1 MQLSPKSKI
10 FCGEKNNQNALATAE
25 GFLLTTNNRQ
35 PTTNIMKSTI
45 FKNFNEVTEQKDI
58 LKILSDI
65 KTGVY
70 QNAITYL
77 RKSLADDKKEAA
89 ERAKKSLPAFT
100 PSATFIGGRKME
112 FLTNYNALMVL
123 DIDKLE
129 KEKLQQCKT
138 KIRMEDFVFASFV
151 SPSGNGLKIFVKVS
165 TDKEQHKETF
175 LKLQRYF
182 EELLQVEIDK
192 SGKDITRLCFFS
204 SDPELY
210 LNENASTFGCHSEQ
224 REGTSC
230 AASKKTNNRQPTTD
244 NQETIYEHCVR
255 FTEKK
260 IQFTEGNRNN
270 FVYALAN
277 NLNRKGICASMA
289 LGYILADYGY
299 DAKEVTT
306 TVQSAYQ
313 NTAEH
318 NTDTFKPNPKKAKS
332 ERLTSDRK
340 NAGESPATKTGDGNF
355 SDEKEEQPSY
365 IDKLENFL
373 NNRYNFRYNTVL
385 GKLEFKTLKAYKY
398 KPMTDFTENSIL
410 REILKAKVKC
420 SINSLRNLLHSDYC
434 EMFDPFEDYFNN
446 LPENPDETDHIELLA
461 DTITTTKQDLWRTC
475 FKKWFVAMVAC
486 VLDEKQVNQTV
497 IVFSGKQGLGKTT
510 WMEKLMP
517 KQLKEYIF
525 SGTINPNNKDTLIHL
540 AECMLIN
547 LDELEN
553 LNRSEIGS
561 LKEIITKTH
570 IRMRK
575 AYGHNNENMP
585 RRASFAGSVNTAQ
598 FLNDTTGSRRF
609 LCFEVEHIEYSH
621 HIDISKVYAQALQL
635 HKSGFR
641 HWFNQE
647 EIKEINA
654 NNEQYQLRSPE
665 EELLLTWFEPVE
677 KEVATH
683 FLNAS
688 QIAVRLAELS
698 KINISDGVVNKLG
711 KALKKH
717 GFLRLAK
724 NKSYVYAVKEFSFE
738 QVEQRSKQK
747 LNSEKQ
753 NLETPKIPY
762 RFA

>member
-1 MQLSPKSKI
+1 MQ
-10 FCGEKNNQNALATAE
+10 
-25 GFLLTTNNRQ
+25 
-35 PTTNIMKSTI
+35 STI
-45 FKNFNEVTEQKDI
+45 FKNFNEVSEQKDF
-58 LKILSDI
+58 LKILEDI
-65 KTGVY
+65 KSGTY
-70 QNAITYL
+70 KNAITYL

-100 PSATFIGGRKME
+100 PSATFKGGRKME

-129 KEKLQQCKT
+129 KEKMQQCKT
-138 KIRMEDFVFASFV
+138 KIRMDDFVFASFV

-165 TDKEQHKETF
+165 SEKEQHKETF
-175 LKLQRYF
+175 LELQRYF
-182 EELLQVEIDK
+182 EELLEVEIDK

-210 LNENASTFGCHSEQ
+210 LNENAETFYPNTEKGSKENEQKTKSENIK
-224 REGTSC
+224 S
-230 AASKKTNNRQPTTD
+230 AISVD
-244 NQETIYEHCVR
+244 NDTIYEHSVR

-277 NLNRKGICASMA
+277 NLNRKGISESMA

-306 TVQSAYQ
+306 AVQSAYQ

-318 NTDTFKPNPKKAKS
+318 NTDTFQPKKTRVIDESK
-332 ERLTSDRK
+332 K
-340 NAGESPATKTGDGNF
+340 NRSLSGAEAPPTRTPDGNF
-355 SDEKEEQPSY
+355 SDDEEEQPSY
-365 IDKLENFL
+365 IDKLEMFL
-373 NNRYNFRYNTVL
+373 NNRYNFRYNTIL
-385 GKLEFKTLKAYKY
+385 GKLEFKTLKATKW
-398 KPMTDFTENSIL
+398 KPMTDFSENSIL

-434 EMFDPFEDYFNN
+434 EMFDPFEVYFENLSNN
-446 LPENPDETDHIELLA
+446 HDETDYITMLA
-461 DTITTTKQDLWRTC
+461 DTVTTTKQELWRTC

-575 AYGHNNENMP
+575 AYGHNNENLP

-609 LCFEVEHIEYSH
+609 LCFEVEHIEYTH
-621 HIDISKVYAQALQL
+621 DIDINKVYAQAMQL
-635 HKSGFR
+635 KEDGFR

-647 EIKEINA
+647 EIKEINQ

-665 EELLLTWFEPVE
+665 EELLLTWFEPAE
-677 KEVATH
+677 KDKAQYFFNTT
-683 FLNAS
+683 
-688 QIAVRLAELS
+688 QIAQILS
-698 KINISDGVVNKLG
+698 TRANININEATVRKLG
-711 KALKKH
+711 MALKKH
-717 GFLRLAK
+717 GFKKIVK
-724 NKSYVYAVKEFSFE
+724 NKVYVYPLILHEYEEVDKDNKQFE
-738 QVEQRSKQK
+738 NPKTEVLEQQ
-747 LNSEKQ
+747 
-753 NLETPKIPY
+753 KIPF
-762 RFA
+762 RF

>member
-1 MQLSPKSKI
+1 
-10 FCGEKNNQNALATAE
+10 
-25 GFLLTTNNRQ
+25 
-35 PTTNIMKSTI
+35 MKSTI

-77 RKSLADDKKEAA
+77 RKSLADNKKEAA

-100 PSATFIGGRKME
+100 PSATFNGGRKME

-129 KEKLQQCKT
+129 KEKMQQCKT
-138 KIRMEDFVFASFV
+138 KIRKEDFVFASFV

-182 EELLQVEIDK
+182 EELLAVEIDK

-204 SDPELY
+204 YDPEIFI
-210 LNENASTFGCHSEQ
+210 NENSQVFSEDGSAIECHAERS
-224 REGTSC
+224 RSI
-230 AASKKTNNRQPTTD
+230 SKHQNNPQAD
-244 NQETIYEHCVR
+244 YDVLYEHCVR

-270 FVYALAN
+270 FVFALAN
-277 NLNRKGICASMA
+277 NLNRKGISEAMA

-306 TVQSAYQ
+306 AVQSAYQ
-313 NTAEH
+313 NTTEH
-318 NTDTFKPNPKKAKS
+318 NTDTFTPTKKSTKS
-332 ERLTSDRK
+332 ARSASDRK
-340 NAGESPATKTGDGNF
+340 NSGEAPPTKTTDGNF
-355 SDEKEEQPSY
+355 SDEEEEQPSY

-373 NNRYNFRYNTVL
+373 NNRYNFRHNSVL
-385 GKLEFKTLKAYKY
+385 GKLEYKTLKGKSW
-398 KPMTDFTENSIL
+398 KPITDFKENSIL
-410 REILKAKVKC
+410 REIQKAKVKC
-420 SINSLRNLLHSDYC
+420 SINSLRNLLHSDFC
-434 EMFDPFEDYFNN
+434 EMYDPFQDYFEN
-446 LPENPDETDHIELLA
+446 LVEYTGDKDHIEELA
-461 DTITTTKQDLWRTC
+461 MTITTTKPDLWKEC

-486 VLDEKQVNQTV
+486 VIDEKQVNQTV

-510 WMEKLMP
+510 WIEKLMP
-517 KQLKEYIF
+517 TELKQYIF

-553 LNRSEIGS
+553 LNKTEIGS
-561 LKEIITKTH
+561 LKELITKTH

-609 LCFEVEHIEYSH
+609 LCFELENIEYQHSV
-621 HIDISKVYAQALQL
+621 DINLCYAQAYKLYQ
-635 HKSGFR
+635 SGFR

-654 NNEQYQLRSPE
+654 NNEQYQIMSPE
-665 EELLLTWFEPVE
+665 EELLLTWYEPTT
-677 KEVATH
+677 KENANA
-683 FLNAS
+683 FLKKTE
-688 QIAVRLAELS
+688 IAVRLSIVAN
-698 KINISDGVVNKLG
+698 ININDSTVIKLG

-717 GFLRLAK
+717 GFLRMAK
-724 NKSYVYAVKEFSFE
+724 NKTYVYAVNALDVDEVDRRAKEKE
-738 QVEQRSKQK
+738 QPPKDT
-747 LNSEKQ
+747 SEVA
-753 NLETPKIPY
+753 KIPY
-762 RFA
+762 RFES

>member
-1 MQLSPKSKI
+1 MQ
-10 FCGEKNNQNALATAE
+10 
-25 GFLLTTNNRQ
+25 
-35 PTTNIMKSTI
+35 STI
-45 FKNFNEVTEQKDI
+45 FKNFNEVSEQKDF
-58 LKILSDI
+58 LKILEDI
-65 KTGVY
+65 KSGTY
-70 QNAITYL
+70 KNAITYL
-77 RKSLADDKKEAA
+77 RKSLADNKKEAA

-100 PSATFIGGRKME
+100 PSATFKGGRKME
-112 FLTNYNALMVL
+112 FLQQYNGIIVL

-138 KIRMEDFVFASFV
+138 KIRMDDFVFASFV

-165 TDKEQHKETF
+165 TNKEQHKETF
-175 LKLQRYF
+175 LALQRYF
-182 EELLQVEIDK
+182 EELLAVEIDK

-204 SDPELY
+204 YDPELY
-210 LNENASTFGCHSEQ
+210 LNEHSEIFNCHAE
-224 REGTSC
+224 RSRSI
-230 AASKKTNNRQPTTD
+230 AKTGSDENQQNLPPEKPKTKSQKPTTD
-244 NQETIYEHCVR
+244 DTLLIYEHTVR
-255 FTEKK
+255 FTENKVR
-260 IQFTEGNRNN
+260 FEEGNRNN
-270 FVYALAN
+270 FVFALAN
-277 NLNRKGICASMA
+277 NLNRKGISESMA

-306 TVQSAYQ
+306 AVQSAYQ

-318 NTDTFKPNPKKAKS
+318 NTDTFQPKTKSAKS
-332 ERLTSDRK
+332 VQSVSIKTNS
-340 NAGESPATKTGDGNF
+340 GESSATKTNDGNF
-355 SDEKEEQPSY
+355 SDDEEEQPSY
-365 IDKLENFL
+365 IDKLEMFL
-373 NNRYNFRYNTVL
+373 NNRYNFRYNKVL
-385 GKLEFKTLKAYKY
+385 GKLEFKTLKATKW
-398 KPMTDFTENSIL
+398 KPMTDFSENSIL

-434 EMFDPFEDYFNN
+434 QIYDPFVAYFEN
-446 LPENPDETDHIELLA
+446 LTENEDETDYIELLA
-461 DTITTTKQDLWRTC
+461 DTITTTRQDLWRIC

-510 WMEKLMP
+510 WIEKLMP

-525 SGTINPNNKDTLIHL
+525 SGTINPSNKDTLIHL

-609 LCFEVEHIEYSH
+609 LCFEVEHIEYTH
-621 HIDISKVYAQALQL
+621 DIDINKVYAQALQL
-635 HKSGFR
+635 KEDGFR

-654 NNEQYQLRSPE
+654 NNEQYQIMSPE
-665 EELLLTWFEPVE
+665 EELLLTWYEPTT
-677 KEVATH
+677 KENANA
-683 FLNAS
+683 FLKTTE
-688 QIAVRLAELS
+688 IAVRLSIVAN
-698 KINISDGVVNKLG
+698 ININDSTVNKLG

-717 GFLRLAK
+717 GFLRMAK
-724 NKSYVYAVKEFSFE
+724 NKTYVYAVKALDVDEVDRRAKEKE
-738 QVEQRSKQK
+738 QPPKDT
-747 LNSEKQ
+747 SEVA
-753 NLETPKIPY
+753 KIPY
-762 RFA
+762 RFEN

>member
-1 MQLSPKSKI
+1 
-10 FCGEKNNQNALATAE
+10 
-25 GFLLTTNNRQ
+25 
-35 PTTNIMKSTI
+35 MKSTI

-100 PSATFIGGRKME
+100 PSATFDGGRKME

-138 KIRMEDFVFASFV
+138 KIRMDDFVFASFV

-182 EELLQVEIDK
+182 EDLLAVEIDK

-204 SDPELY
+204 YDPELY
-210 LNENASTFGCHSEQ
+210 LNEYAEVFADDSKIEDCHSEQ
-224 REGTSC
+224 KRGI
-230 AASKKTNNRQPTTD
+230 SKHQNNPQAD
-244 NQETIYEHCVR
+244 YDVLYEHAVR
-255 FTEKK
+255 FTENK

-270 FVYALAN
+270 FVFALAN
-277 NLNRKGICASMA
+277 NLNRKGISEAMA

-299 DAKEVTT
+299 DIKEVTT
-306 TVQSAYQ
+306 AVQSAYQ

-318 NTDTFKPNPKKAKS
+318 NTDTFQPKEKSAKS
-332 ERLTSDRK
+332 ARSASARK
-340 NAGESPATKTGDGNF
+340 NSGESSATKTEDGNF
-355 SDEKEEQPSY
+355 SDDEEEQPSY

-373 NNRYNFRYNTVL
+373 NNRYNFRYNQVL

-434 EMFDPFEDYFNN
+434 EMYDPFEDYFNN
-446 LPENPDETDHIELLA
+446 LPENTDETDYIEILA
-461 DTITTTKQDLWRTC
+461 DTITTTKQDLWRIC

-510 WMEKLMP
+510 WIEKLMP

-525 SGTINPNNKDTLIHL
+525 SGTINPSNKDTLIHL

-553 LNRSEIGS
+553 LNKTEIGS

-609 LCFEVEHIEYSH
+609 LCFEVEYIEYTH
-621 HIDISKVYAQALQL
+621 EIDINKVYAQAVKLY
-635 HKSGFR
+635 KSEFR

-665 EELLLTWFEPVE
+665 EELLLTWFN
-677 KEVATH
+677 VADRETANN
-683 FLNAS
+683 FLTTT
-688 QIAVRLAELS
+688 QIAVVLS
-698 KINISDGVVNKLG
+698 EKAKMNITDSTVHKLG

-717 GFLRLAK
+717 DYLRLKKSGVYAYAVFE
-724 NKSYVYAVKEFSFE
+724 KSYDDVISENRESDIEKPTPENLQQSSF
-738 QVEQRSKQK
+738 
-747 LNSEKQ
+747 
-753 NLETPKIPY
+753 
-762 RFA
+762 RFENN

>member
-1 MQLSPKSKI
+1 M
-10 FCGEKNNQNALATAE
+10 
-25 GFLLTTNNRQ
+25 
-35 PTTNIMKSTI
+35 
-45 FKNFNEVTEQKDI
+45 
-58 LKILSDI
+58 
-65 KTGVY
+65 
-70 QNAITYL
+70 
-77 RKSLADDKKEAA
+77 
-89 ERAKKSLPAFT
+89 
-100 PSATFIGGRKME
+100 
-112 FLTNYNALMVL
+112 
-123 DIDKLE
+123 
-129 KEKLQQCKT
+129 
-138 KIRMEDFVFASFV
+138 
-151 SPSGNGLKIFVKVS
+151 
-165 TDKEQHKETF
+165 
-175 LKLQRYF
+175 
-182 EELLQVEIDK
+182 
-192 SGKDITRLCFFS
+192 
-204 SDPELY
+204 
-210 LNENASTFGCHSEQ
+210 
-224 REGTSC
+224 
-230 AASKKTNNRQPTTD
+230 
-244 NQETIYEHCVR
+244 R

-270 FVYALAN
+270 FVFALAN
-277 NLNRKGICASMA
+277 NLNRKGISESMA

-299 DAKEVTT
+299 DTKEVTT
-306 TVQSAYQ
+306 AVQSAYS

-318 NTDTFKPNPKKAKS
+318 NTDKFIPKEKSAKS
-332 ERLTSDRK
+332 ARSASDK
-340 NAGESPATKTGDGNF
+340 SNSGESSVKILSDGNF
-355 SDEKEEQPSY
+355 SDEEEEQPSY

-373 NNRYNFRYNTVL
+373 NNRYNFRYNKVL

-434 EMFDPFEDYFNN
+434 AMYDPFEVYFEN
-446 LPENPDETDHIELLA
+446 LPKYEDETDYITMLA
-461 DTITTTKQDLWRTC
+461 DTVTTTKQDLWRTC

-517 KQLKEYIF
+517 TQLKEYIF

-609 LCFEVEHIEYSH
+609 LCFEVENIEYTH
-621 HIDISKVYAQALQL
+621 NIDINKVYAQAVNLYKENF
-635 HKSGFR
+635 H

-647 EIKEINA
+647 EIKEINT

-665 EELLLTWFEPVE
+665 EELLLTWFN
-677 KEVATH
+677 VADRETANN
-683 FLNAS
+683 FLTTT
-688 QIAVRLAELS
+688 QIAVVLS
-698 KINISDGVVNKLG
+698 EKAKMNITDSTVHKLG

-717 GFLRLAK
+717 GYLRLKKSGVYAYAVFE
-724 NKSYVYAVKEFSFE
+724 KSYDDVISENRESDVEKPIAENLQQFSF
-738 QVEQRSKQK
+738 
-747 LNSEKQ
+747 
-753 NLETPKIPY
+753 
-762 RFA
+762 RF

>member
-1 MQLSPKSKI
+1 
-10 FCGEKNNQNALATAE
+10 
-25 GFLLTTNNRQ
+25 
-35 PTTNIMKSTI
+35 MKSTI

-70 QNAITYL
+70 QSAITYL

-100 PSATFIGGRKME
+100 PSATFNGGRKME
-112 FLTNYNALMVL
+112 FLTNYNGLMVL

-138 KIRMEDFVFASFV
+138 KIRMDDFVFASFV

-182 EELLQVEIDK
+182 EELLQVGIDK

-204 SDPELY
+204 YDPELY
-210 LNENASTFGCHSEQ
+210 LNENAETFYSNAEKGSNEKKQNPISTD
-224 REGTSC
+224 
-230 AASKKTNNRQPTTD
+230 NRKSTTD
-244 NQETIYEHCVR
+244 NEEAIYEHSVR

-270 FVYALAN
+270 FVFALAN
-277 NLNRKGICASMA
+277 NLNRKGISEAMA

-299 DAKEVTT
+299 YAKEVTT
-306 TVQSAYQ
+306 AVQSAYQ

-318 NTDTFKPNPKKAKS
+318 NTDTSKPNPKKSKP

-340 NAGESPATKTGDGNF
+340 NSGESSVTKTPDGNF
-355 SDEKEEQPSY
+355 SDDEEEQPSY

-434 EMFDPFEDYFNN
+434 EMYDPFEDYFNN
-446 LPENPDETDHIELLA
+446 LPVNSDVTDYIELLA
-461 DTITTTKQDLWRTC
+461 DTITTTKQDLWRIC
-475 FKKWFVAMVAC
+475 FKKWFVAVVAC

-510 WMEKLMP
+510 WIEKLMP

-525 SGTINPNNKDTLIHL
+525 SGTINPSNKDTLIHL

-553 LNRSEIGS
+553 LNKTEIGS

-609 LCFEVEHIEYSH
+609 LCFEVENIEYTH
-621 HIDISKVYAQALQL
+621 NIDIHKVYAQALQL

-665 EELLLTWFEPVE
+665 EELLLTWFEP
-677 KEVATH
+677 ATKQ
-683 FLNAS
+683 NANAFMNTT
-688 QIAVRLAELS
+688 QIAVALAERA
-698 KINISDGVVNKLG
+698 KMNITDGTVHKLG
-711 KALKKH
+711 RALKKH
-717 GFLRLAK
+717 NFLRHTK
-724 NKSYVYAVKEFSFE
+724 NNAYVYALKELTFSE
-738 QVEQRSKQK
+738 VEAKMK
-747 LNSEKQ
+747 NSESEKENISQVKQ
-753 NLETPKIPY
+753 LPF
-762 RFA
+762 RFTE

>member
-1 MQLSPKSKI
+1 MQ
-10 FCGEKNNQNALATAE
+10 
-25 GFLLTTNNRQ
+25 
-35 PTTNIMKSTI
+35 STI

-100 PSATFIGGRKME
+100 PSATFNGGRKME
-112 FLTNYNALMVL
+112 FLTNYNGLMVL

-138 KIRMEDFVFASFV
+138 KIRMDDFVFASFV

-175 LKLQRYF
+175 LELQRYF
-182 EELLQVEIDK
+182 EELLEVEIDK

-204 SDPELY
+204 YDPELY
-210 LNENASTFGCHSEQ
+210 LNENAETFYPNTEKGSKEKKQNPKTENRTSEV
-224 REGTSC
+224 
-230 AASKKTNNRQPTTD
+230 AVD
-244 NQETIYEHCVR
+244 NDTIYEHSVR

-277 NLNRKGICASMA
+277 NLNRKGISEAMA

-306 TVQSAYQ
+306 AVQSAYQ
-313 NTAEH
+313 NTTEH
-318 NTDTFKPNPKKAKS
+318 NTDTFTPTKKSAKS
-332 ERLTSDRK
+332 ARSASDRK
-340 NAGESPATKTGDGNF
+340 NSGESTATKTPDGNF
-355 SDEKEEQPSY
+355 SDEEEEQPSY
-365 IDKLENFL
+365 IDKLEMFL
-373 NNRYNFRYNTVL
+373 NNRYNFRYNQVL

-434 EMFDPFEDYFNN
+434 EMYDPFEDYFNN
-446 LPENPDETDHIELLA
+446 LPENQDETDYIQMLA
-461 DTITTTKQDLWRTC
+461 DTITTTKQDLWRIC

-510 WMEKLMP
+510 WIEKLMP
-517 KQLKEYIF
+517 KPLKEYIF
-525 SGTINPNNKDTLIHL
+525 SGTINPSNKDTLIHL

-575 AYGHNNENMP
+575 AYGHNNENLP

-609 LCFEVEHIEYSH
+609 LCFEVEHIEYTH
-621 HIDISKVYAQALQL
+621 DIDINKVYAQALQL
-635 HKSGFR
+635 KEDGFR

-654 NNEQYQLRSPE
+654 NNEQYQIMSPE
-665 EELLLTWFEPVE
+665 EELLLTWYEPTT
-677 KEVATH
+677 KENANA
-683 FLNAS
+683 FLKTTE
-688 QIAVRLAELS
+688 IAVRLSIVAN
-698 KINISDGVVNKLG
+698 ININDSTVNKLG

-717 GFLRLAK
+717 GFLRMAK
-724 NKSYVYAVKEFSFE
+724 NKTYVYAVKALDVDEVDRRAKEKE
-738 QVEQRSKQK
+738 QPPKDT
-747 LNSEKQ
+747 SEVA
-753 NLETPKIPY
+753 KIPY
-762 RFA
+762 RFEN

>member
-1 MQLSPKSKI
+1 
-10 FCGEKNNQNALATAE
+10 
-25 GFLLTTNNRQ
+25 
-35 PTTNIMKSTI
+35 MKSTI

-100 PSATFIGGRKME
+100 PSATFNGGRKME
-112 FLTNYNALMVL
+112 FLINYNALMVL

-138 KIRMEDFVFASFV
+138 KIRMDDFVFASFV

-165 TDKEQHKETF
+165 SDKEQHKDTF

-204 SDPELY
+204 YDPEIFI
-210 LNENASTFGCHSEQ
+210 NENSQVFSENGSATECHAERS
-224 REGTSC
+224 RSI
-230 AASKKTNNRQPTTD
+230 SKHQNNTQAD
-244 NQETIYEHCVR
+244 YDVLYEHAVR

-270 FVYALAN
+270 FVFALAN
-277 NLNRKGICASMA
+277 NLNRKGISEAMA

-299 DAKEVTT
+299 DTREVTT
-306 TVQSAYQ
+306 AVKSAYQ

-318 NTDTFKPNPKKAKS
+318 NTDTFQPKKTRVIDESKKIRSLS
-332 ERLTSDRK
+332 EV
-340 NAGESPATKTGDGNF
+340 EVPPTKTEDGNF
-355 SDEKEEQPSY
+355 SDDDEEQPSY
-365 IDKLENFL
+365 IDKLEMFL

-385 GKLEFKTLKAYKY
+385 GKLEFKTLKATKW
-398 KPMTDFTENSIL
+398 KPMTDFSENSIL

-434 EMFDPFEDYFNN
+434 EMYDPFEDYFNN
-446 LPENPDETDHIELLA
+446 LPENPDETDYIELLA
-461 DTITTTKQDLWRTC
+461 DTITTTKQDLWRIC

-510 WMEKLMP
+510 WIEKLMP

-525 SGTINPNNKDTLIHL
+525 SGTINPSNKDTLIHL

-553 LNRSEIGS
+553 LNRTEIGS

-609 LCFEVEHIEYSH
+609 LCFEVENIQYTHN
-621 HIDISKVYAQALQL
+621 IDINKVYAQALQL
-635 HKSGFR
+635 KEKGYR

-647 EIKEINA
+647 EIKEINQ

-665 EELLLTWFEPVE
+665 EELLLTWFEPAE
-677 KEVATH
+677 KENAQY
-683 FLNAS
+683 FYNAS
-688 QIAVRLAELS
+688 QIAQILCS
-698 KINISDGVVNKLG
+698 KANINMNDGMLNKLG
-711 KALKKH
+711 KALRKH
-717 GFLRLAK
+717 KFTRMYK
-724 NKSYVYAVKEFSFE
+724 NRSFVYLVNLKDYEEVDRQSKLSGEPQIPPPE
-738 QVEQRSKQK
+738 QQ
-747 LNSEKQ
+747 
-753 NLETPKIPY
+753 KIPF
-762 RFA
+762 RFDN

>member
-1 MQLSPKSKI
+1 
-10 FCGEKNNQNALATAE
+10 
-25 GFLLTTNNRQ
+25 
-35 PTTNIMKSTI
+35 MKSTI

-100 PSATFIGGRKME
+100 PSATFNGGRKME
-112 FLTNYNALMVL
+112 FLTNYNSLMVL

-129 KEKLQQCKT
+129 KEKLQQCKI
-138 KIRMEDFVFASFV
+138 KIRMDDFAFASFV

-165 TDKEQHKETF
+165 SDKEQHKETF
-175 LKLQRYF
+175 LELQRYF
-182 EELLQVEIDK
+182 EELLAVEIDK

-204 SDPELY
+204 YDPELY
-210 LNENASTFGCHSEQ
+210 LNENAETFYSNTEKGSKENEQKTKSEN
-224 REGTSC
+224 RTSEV
-230 AASKKTNNRQPTTD
+230 AVD
-244 NQETIYEHCVR
+244 NDTIYEHSVR

-270 FVYALAN
+270 FVFALAN
-277 NLNRKGICASMA
+277 NLNRKGISESMA

-306 TVQSAYQ
+306 AVQSAYQ

-318 NTDTFKPNPKKAKS
+318 NTDKFFPNEKSAKS
-332 ERLTSDRK
+332 QRLTSDRK
-340 NAGESPATKTGDGNF
+340 NSGESPVTKTEDGNF
-355 SDEKEEQPSY
+355 SDDEEEQPSY
-365 IDKLENFL
+365 IDKLEMFL

-434 EMFDPFEDYFNN
+434 EMYDPFEDYFNN
-446 LPENPDETDHIELLA
+446 LQANTDETDYIEMLA
-461 DTITTTKQDLWRTC
+461 DTITTTKQDLWRVC

-510 WMEKLMP
+510 WIEKLMP

-525 SGTINPNNKDTLIHL
+525 SGTINPSNKDTLIHL

-553 LNRSEIGS
+553 LNKTEIGS

-609 LCFEVEHIEYSH
+609 LCFEVENIEYTH
-621 HIDISKVYAQALQL
+621 NIDINKVYAQALSL
-635 HKSGFR
+635 YKTEFR

-665 EELLLTWFEPVE
+665 EELLLTWFNVSD
-677 KEVATH
+677 KENANA
-683 FLNAS
+683 FLNTT
-688 QIAVRLAELS
+688 QIAVKLAERAKL
-698 KINISDGVVNKLG
+698 NITDGTVHKLG

-717 GFLRLAK
+717 QYLRIK
-724 NKSYVYAVKEFSFE
+724 KSGSYVYVLKEKTFDE
-738 QVEQRSKQK
+738 VEIENRAI
-747 LNSEKQ
+747 LNSITNK
-753 NLETPKIPY
+753 ETDIQSQF
-762 RFA
+762 RFKNDN

>member
-1 MQLSPKSKI
+1 
-10 FCGEKNNQNALATAE
+10 
-25 GFLLTTNNRQ
+25 
-35 PTTNIMKSTI
+35 MKSTI

-100 PSATFIGGRKME
+100 PSATFNGGRKME
-112 FLTNYNALMVL
+112 FLTNYNGLMVL

-138 KIRMEDFVFASFV
+138 KIRMDDFVFASFV

-165 TDKEQHKETF
+165 SNNDEHKETF
-175 LKLQRYF
+175 LKLQQYF
-182 EELLQVEIDK
+182 EELLTVEIDK
-192 SGKDITRLCFFS
+192 SGKDITRLCFMSF
-204 SDPELY
+204 DPELY
-210 LNENASTFGCHSEQ
+210 LNENSETFVPEAEKGSKEKKQNAKSTD
-224 REGTSC
+224 
-230 AASKKTNNRQPTTD
+230 NRQTTTD
-244 NQETIYEHCVR
+244 NCDALYEHCVR
-255 FTEKK
+255 LTEKK

-270 FVYALAN
+270 FVFALAN
-277 NLNRKGICASMA
+277 NLNRKGISEAMA

-299 DAKEVTT
+299 DQREVTT
-306 TVQSAYQ
+306 AVQSAYQ

-318 NTDTFKPNPKKAKS
+318 NTDTFQPKHKTVKS
-332 ERLTSDRK
+332 VQSSINQK
-340 NAGESPATKTGDGNF
+340 NLGELSVTKTEDGNF
-355 SDEKEEQPSY
+355 SDDDEETPSY
-365 IDKLENFL
+365 IDKLEMFL

-434 EMFDPFEDYFNN
+434 EMYDPFEDYFNN
-446 LPENPDETDHIELLA
+446 LPENSDETDYIELLA
-461 DTITTTKQDLWRTC
+461 DTITTTKQDLWRVC

-510 WMEKLMP
+510 WIEKLMP

-525 SGTINPNNKDTLIHL
+525 SGTINPSNKDTLIHL

-553 LNRSEIGS
+553 LNKTEIGS

-609 LCFEVEHIEYSH
+609 LCFEVENIEYTH
-621 HIDISKVYAQALQL
+621 NIDIHKVYAQALQL

-654 NNEQYQLRSPE
+654 NNEQYQLKSAE
-665 EELLLTWFEPVE
+665 EELLLCWFN
-677 KEVATH
+677 VADRES
-683 FLNAS
+683 AS
-688 QIAVRLAELS
+688 NFYTTTQIAVRLSEKAKL
-698 KINISDGVVNKLG
+698 NITDSTVNKLG
-711 KALKKH
+711 KALKKY
-717 GFLRLAK
+717 GFLRLKK
-724 NKSYVYAVKEFSFE
+724 NGVYVYAVFEKSFDDVESENKESDVVKQQPE
-738 QVEQRSKQK
+738 NSKQCVF
-747 LNSEKQ
+747 
-753 NLETPKIPY
+753 
-762 RFA
+762 RFDNN

>member
-1 MQLSPKSKI
+1 
-10 FCGEKNNQNALATAE
+10 
-25 GFLLTTNNRQ
+25 
-35 PTTNIMKSTI
+35 MKSTI
-45 FKNFNEVTEQKDI
+45 FKNFNEPTETKDI
-58 LKILSDI
+58 LKILDDI

-70 QNAITYL
+70 KNAITYL
-77 RKSLADDKKEAA
+77 RKSFADNKTEAA

-100 PSATFIGGRKME
+100 PSATFKGGRKME
-112 FLTNYNALMVL
+112 FLTNYNALVVL
-123 DIDKLE
+123 DIDKITP
-129 KEKLQQCKT
+129 EKLSECKS
-138 KIRMEDFVFASFV
+138 ILNSNEFVFSYFV
-151 SPSGNGLKIFVKVS
+151 SPSGNGLKIFVKVDS
-165 TDKEQHKETF
+165 GKDEHKDAF
-175 LKLQRYF
+175 LVLQKYF

-192 SGKDITRLCFFS
+192 SGKDITRLCFCSF
-204 SDPELY
+204 DPELFV
-210 LNENASTFGCHSEQ
+210 NENSEVFFVIESREEPKTKEVGKSPSTQ
-224 REGTSC
+224 
-230 AASKKTNNRQPTTD
+230 QPAPISSD
-244 NQETIYEHCVR
+244 VLYEHAVR

-270 FVYALAN
+270 FVFQLAN
-277 NLNRKGICASMA
+277 NLNRKGVSESLA
-289 LGYILADYGY
+289 LGYILADYNY
-299 DAKEVTT
+299 NQQEVMAA
-306 TVQSAYQ
+306 VKSAYN

-318 NTDTFKPNPKKAKS
+318 NTDTFQPKQKSSQAKS
-332 ERLTSDRK
+332 KSNRSLSEAEVR
-340 NAGESPATKTGDGNF
+340 PVKTDDGNF
-355 SDEKEEQPSY
+355 SDDEEEQPSY
-365 IDKLENFL
+365 IDKLEMFL

>member
-1 MQLSPKSKI
+1 
-10 FCGEKNNQNALATAE
+10 
-25 GFLLTTNNRQ
+25 
-35 PTTNIMKSTI
+35 MKSTI
-45 FKNFNEVTEQKDI
+45 FKNFNEVTEQKD
-58 LKILSDI
+58 LVKILSDI

-100 PSATFIGGRKME
+100 PSATFNGGRKME

-138 KIRMEDFVFASFV
+138 KIRMDDFVFASFV

-175 LKLQRYF
+175 LELQRYF

-204 SDPELY
+204 YDPELY
-210 LNENASTFGCHSEQ
+210 MNENAETFYPNTEKGSKEKKQNPKTENRTSEV
-224 REGTSC
+224 
-230 AASKKTNNRQPTTD
+230 AVD
-244 NQETIYEHCVR
+244 NDTIYEHSVR

-270 FVYALAN
+270 FVFALAN
-277 NLNRKGICASMA
+277 NLNRKGISESMA

-299 DAKEVTT
+299 DAREVTT
-306 TVQSAYQ
+306 AVQSAYQ

-318 NTDTFKPNPKKAKS
+318 NTDTFTPTKKSAKS
-332 ERLTSDRK
+332 ARSASDRK
-340 NAGESPATKTGDGNF
+340 NSGESSATKSEDGNF
-355 SDEKEEQPSY
+355 SDHEEEQPSY

-398 KPMTDFTENSIL
+398 RPMTDFTENSIL

-420 SINSLRNLLHSDYC
+420 SINSLRYLLHSDYC
-434 EMFDPFEDYFNN
+434 EMYDPFLDYFND
-446 LPENPDETDHIELLA
+446 LPDFVEEKDYIELLA
-461 DTITTTKQDLWRTC
+461 DTITTTKQDLWRVC

-510 WMEKLMP
+510 WIEKLMP
-517 KQLKEYIF
+517 KPLKEYIF
-525 SGTINPNNKDTLIHL
+525 SGTINPSNKDTLIHL

-553 LNRSEIGS
+553 LNRTEIGS

-609 LCFEVEHIEYSH
+609 LCFEVENIEYTH
-621 HIDISKVYAQALQL
+621 NIDINKVYAQAVSLYR
-635 HKSGFR
+635 SEFR

-654 NNEQYQLRSPE
+654 NNEQYQMRSPE
-665 EELLLTWFEPVE
+665 EELLLTWFESAT
-677 KEVATH
+677 KETAQY
-683 FLNAS
+683 FLNTT
-688 QIAVRLAELS
+688 QILQMITNRANL
-698 KINISDGVVNKLG
+698 NISDASVTKLG
-711 KALKKH
+711 KALRKH
-717 GFLRLAK
+717 GYNRIMR
-724 NKSYVYAVKEFSFE
+724 NNSYVYAVNFLDYQIVDHKNKDSGEPP
-738 QVEQRSKQK
+738 K
-747 LNSEKQ
+747 LSEKQ
-753 NLETPKIPY
+753 TEIPY
-762 RFA
+762 RFPN